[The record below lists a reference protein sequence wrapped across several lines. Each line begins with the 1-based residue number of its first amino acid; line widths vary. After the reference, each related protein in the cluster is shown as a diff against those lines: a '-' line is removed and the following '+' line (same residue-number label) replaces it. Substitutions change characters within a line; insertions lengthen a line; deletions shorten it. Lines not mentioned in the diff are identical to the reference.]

1 MTDEEMKLCKEAREI
16 YEKAT
21 GTEMPKNKSTNDT
34 WLPLFLS
41 LLTMVNSPTSNIQ
54 LEKEVSYLSGKVDT
68 LEKIIVSKENR

>member
-1 MTDEEMKLCKEAREI
+1 MTDEEMKLREEAREI

-41 LLTMVNSPTSNIQ
+41 LLMMSNNHAPNIQ
-54 LEKEVSYLSGKVDT
+54 LEKEVSYLNGKVDA